1 MEIKSFPNNSGVFVG
16 AEEVMRWHHGRTS
29 GVFAAGNNCAVS
41 AAQGAMA
48 VTVADGTGWISNSN
62 KDGIVWW
69 NSTEKDSGTPLL
81 LDVDPASGTENR
93 IDRVIVEW
101 STGTYA
107 ELPQIKILKGVPAS
121 SPNPAAPPALTN
133 NNSKRQISL
142 ARILVNAGTLALSSG
157 MITDERLNPSVCG
170 IVTESVTADTSMIQ
184 AQFET
189 LLQNVANELADLE
202 AGTAAELKKLG
213 FFNTTVP
220 VSAFVSNATYE
231 DYPYRAAIALTGV
244 TNTMIPEVMFG
255 LADAVEGNFAPISET
270 YMGGVYIYAADIPEA
285 AITIPT
291 IICWR

>member
-1 MEIKSFPNNSGVFVG
+1 MQIKSYPNNADVFIG
-16 AEEVMRWHHGRTS
+16 AEEVMRFHHGRTS
-29 GVFAAGNNCAVS
+29 GVFGADANCAVT
-41 AAQGAMA
+41 AVQNAMS
-48 VTVADGTGWISNSN
+48 VTVSDGAGWMSNSN
-62 KDGIVWW
+62 GDGIAWW
-69 NSTEKDSGTPLL
+69 NDAEAVNGTKLQL
-81 LDVDPASGTENR
+81 TLDAASSSLNR

-101 STGTYA
+101 ATTNYA
-107 ELPQIKILKGVPAS
+107 ALPEIKILKGTPAS
-121 SPNPAAPPALTN
+121 IAAAPALTN
-133 NNSKRQISL
+133 NGTVRQISL
-142 ARILVNAGTLALSSG
+142 ASIRINAGTTAIAPG